1 MFLSQTFFLLQCI
14 LFKFQRPV
22 RSLLATWFH
31 SILVLVSLS
40 PSLSANGVSTCL
52 PSCPRAAE
60 RFCTSQNCFER
71 NLANGWPMV
80 AVSAFAPMGTVQL
93 QLVTLPCGLS
103 GCSALVHEVRLLCFV
118 FYVASDSFGRVQ
130 DFSLLS
136 NSLLWLSHS
145 FKCQFYAQSTYIT
158 EAWCEK

>member
-1 MFLSQTFFLLQCI
+1 
-14 LFKFQRPV
+14 
-22 RSLLATWFH
+22 
-31 SILVLVSLS
+31 
-40 PSLSANGVSTCL
+40 
-52 PSCPRAAE
+52 
-60 RFCTSQNCFER
+60 
-71 NLANGWPMV
+71 MV

-118 FYVASDSFGRVQ
+118 TYVASDSFGRVQ

-145 FKCQFYAQSTYIT
+145 FRSQFYAQSTYIT